1 MKSLRTF
8 LKDTCLPPWHQL
20 WNVLEPLQS
29 KKGVGCKKGKKDGV
43 DKKDANDVEDS
54 EDPSIAAV
62 ITMAGSLKSLLLEA
76 EAERRIFPKVS
87 SKDNRSSDFKPKF
100 RTKLSKIINM
110 LEESMPP
117 GIEFFNVLDK
127 MEEGTGF
134 VGVGHCEALLG
145 ARIMSGKIP
154 KPPSGSF
161 NVCPVCFYSSAS
173 V

>member
-1 MKSLRTF
+1 M
-8 LKDTCLPPWHQL
+8 
-20 WNVLEPLQS
+20 
-29 KKGVGCKKGKKDGV
+29 
-43 DKKDANDVEDS
+43 EDS
-54 EDPSIAAV
+54 EDPSIAAI
-62 ITMAGSLKSLLLEA
+62 ITMARSLKSPLLEA
-76 EAERRIFPKVS
+76 ESERRTLPKVS
-87 SKDNRSSDFKPKF
+87 SKDKSLDFKPEF
-100 RTKLSKIINM
+100 CTKLSKIINM